1 MRSAKLSMPQLLLVR
16 WARLTAVPSLRSFM
30 LERVNESKDGY
41 VDLNLICSFTRMREI
56 LKARTSPP

>member
-1 MRSAKLSMPQLLLVR
+1 
-16 WARLTAVPSLRSFM
+16 M